1 MALRFIDG
9 FEHYTIPA
17 DLSQKWTSFN
27 QSSGSTPFGS
37 TAGRRADSNAL
48 RIRNDQDW
56 VSITLD
62 NQSTWIFGF
71 AMYLFGNETGD
82 VVRFFDN
89 DNATQCYVSVTSGGI
104 IQLYRGT
111 TLLASSSNAIPNG
124 SWNFIEIR
132 LSIANSGGVF
142 EVRVNEQVWVSFT
155 GDTQQST
162 TLSTANRIILYGR
175 DVHVAYD
182 DLYICD
188 GTGSTNN
195 TYLGDVRIDT
205 VRPNAPG
212 AAANFSR
219 QGGAAN
225 WENVDDTL
233 TDADSSYN
241 FSNTVGHKDC
251 FDCANLPSIVGTI
264 FGVQVS
270 LAARKDDAGSRTL
283 RALTR
288 VASTDY
294 EGGDLAPGTDY
305 RFFRQIWEQ
314 NPNTAAAW
322 TETQINAAEFGY
334 KVQA

>member
-17 DLSQKWTSFN
+17 DLTQKWNSYN
-27 QSSGSTPFGS
+27 QATTSTPIGS
-37 TAGRRADSNAL
+37 NAGRRADSTAL

-56 VSITLD
+56 VSITFD
-62 NQSTWIFGF
+62 NQSTWYVGF
-71 AMYLFGNETGD
+71 AMYLFGNETSD
-82 VVRFFDN
+82 LIRFYDSDGN
-89 DNATQCYVSVTSGGI
+89 TQCYVNLTSAGI
-104 IQLYRGT
+104 FQLYRGT
-111 TLLASSSNAIPNG
+111 TLIASSSNSIPNG
-124 SWNFIEIR
+124 SWNYIEVQ

-155 GDTQQST
+155 GDTQQSST
-162 TLSTANRIILYGR
+162 NTLANRIILYGR

-188 GTGSTNN
+188 GVGSTNN

-205 VRPNAPG
+205 VRPNG
-212 AAANFSR
+212 AGNYADFSR
-219 QGGAAN
+219 QGGATN

-233 TDADSSYN
+233 IDADSGYN
-241 FSNTVGHKDC
+241 YSNTVGHKDS
-251 FDCANLPSIVGTI
+251 FDCANLPSIAGTI

-270 LAARKDDAGSRTL
+270 LGARKDDAGSRTL

-288 VASTDY
+288 LASTDY
-294 EGGDLAPGTDY
+294 EGSDLAPGTDY
-305 RFFRQIWEQ
+305 RFFRHIWEQ
-314 NPNTAAAW
+314 NPNTSAAW
-322 TETQINAAEFGY
+322 TEAQINGAEFGY